1 MHGNKV
7 HLPPVLF
14 QPIAADD
21 VASAVG
27 KIALSAPVNG
37 TVEIAG
43 PELFRLDELVRRR
56 LAQLN
61 DPREVITDPQA
72 RYSGALLSERTLVP
86 GKDARLA
93 ETSFETWLTQPEAKT
108 AAVAH

>member
-1 MHGNKV
+1 
-7 HLPPVLF
+7 VLF

-27 KIALSAPVNG
+27 KIALSAPVNCI
-37 TVEIAG
+37 VEIAG

-72 RYSGALLSERTLVP
+72 RYAGSLLSEGTLVP
-86 GKDARLA
+86 GSLPKRALKHGSRCLRR
-93 ETSFETWLTQPEAKT
+93 KR
-108 AAVAH
+108 